1 MVSNVLND
9 LILAAAAWDSWQGYN
24 YGGPNFGAVMPTFDV
39 VSEVNLHEVTNAVNQ
54 AIREIS
60 TRFDFKGKNVKFEF
74 AEDQVTMRAPE
85 EFQLEQMYDVL
96 TNKFASRKVDV
107 RCLEREPAQKNV
119 SDVWQVVRVRQGI
132 EVELARRLVKLVK
145 NTKLK
150 VQVAIEGEKLRVS
163 GKKRDDLQ
171 TAIQVLKDANVDV
184 PLQFI
189 NYRK

>member
-189 NYRK
+189 NYRE

>member
-1 MVSNVLND
+1 
-9 LILAAAAWDSWQGYN
+9 
-24 YGGPNFGAVMPTFDV
+24 MPTFDV

-189 NYRK
+189 NYRE

>member
-1 MVSNVLND
+1 
-9 LILAAAAWDSWQGYN
+9 
-24 YGGPNFGAVMPTFDV
+24 MPTFDV

-54 AIREIS
+54 AIREIA
-60 TRFDFKGKNVKFEF
+60 TRFDFKGKNVKLEF
-74 AEDQVTMRAPE
+74 ADDLVTMRAPE

-96 TNKFASRKVDV
+96 TSKFASRKVDV
-107 RCLEREPAQKNV
+107 RCLERDPAQKNV

-145 NTKLK
+145 NTKMK
-150 VQVAIEGEKLRVS
+150 VQVAIQGEKLRVS

-171 TAIQVLKDANVDV
+171 TAIQVLKDANVDI

-189 NYRK
+189 NYRE

>member
-1 MVSNVLND
+1 
-9 LILAAAAWDSWQGYN
+9 
-24 YGGPNFGAVMPTFDV
+24 MPTFDV

-54 AIREIS
+54 AIREIA

-74 AEDQVTMRAPE
+74 ADDQVTMRAPE
-85 EFQLEQMYDVL
+85 EFQLEQLYDVL

-107 RCLEREPAQKNV
+107 RCLERDTVQKNV

-150 VQVAIEGEKLRVS
+150 VQVAIQGEKLRVS

-171 TAIQVLKDANVDV
+171 TAIQVLKDANVDI

-189 NYRK
+189 NYRE